1 MYNVQDYSVLYYND
15 VICEGWHFT
24 CMWKTFARPHQQSC
38 ICVRGIL
45 PSQQVYRLN
54 SCVRIQVIKYQIGQG
69 VGQVDSRMLGLGLGL
84 FVIKYQIDQGVGQ
97 VDSRMI
103 SRIRNSLL
111 SMNKYELSNTIS
123 MVYCVIIRDVSFPLI
138 TRFPLFFQQ
147 NI

>member
-1 MYNVQDYSVLYYND
+1 MYNVQDYSVLYYNN

-69 VGQVDSRMLGLGLGL
+69 VGQVDSRMLELGLGL
-84 FVIKYQIDQGVGQ
+84 FVIKYQIGQGVGQ
-97 VDSRMI
+97 VDSRMLELFVI
-103 SRIRNSLL
+103 KYQIGQGVGQVDSRMLGLGLGFR
-111 SMNKYELSNTIS
+111 
-123 MVYCVIIRDVSFPLI
+123 VRVICY
-138 TRFPLFFQQ
+138 
-147 NI
+147 